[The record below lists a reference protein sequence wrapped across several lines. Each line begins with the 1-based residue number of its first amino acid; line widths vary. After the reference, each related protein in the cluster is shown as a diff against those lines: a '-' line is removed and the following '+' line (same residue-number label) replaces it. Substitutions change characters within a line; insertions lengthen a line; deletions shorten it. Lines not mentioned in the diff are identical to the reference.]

1 MLQHFGYWYV
11 PLFMIIAIMFLIN
24 NQKTEVQNYKEQEV
38 HDLSLLTSDFYIT
51 LFNLLLLVST
61 RVSLSFNKFILFFYY

>member
-1 MLQHFGYWYV
+1 
-11 PLFMIIAIMFLIN
+11 MIIAIMFLIN